1 MSSMSKQLDTSRKVE
16 ISQQTAISEFKNYLE
31 QMKIMFASLE
41 TARLYETA
49 IERGYAEGL
58 RSIVELFDARARV
71 YKTRID
77 ALNTGHQLVLGYIML
92 EYLVGDITTETIYRL
107 DTMFKN

>member
-1 MSSMSKQLDTSRKVE
+1 MSKQLDTSRKVE

-49 IERGYAEGL
+49 IERGYTEGL

-92 EYLVGDITTETIYRL
+92 EYLVGDITTETIHRL